1 LVSGR
6 AGRRRLPLAR
16 VARPPRGLQLRAAR
30 APRPQQGHRV
40 ADRRRRVSRG
50 RLPRLAPRLPLLRRA
65 PVVHPRHRVP
75 LDLARAHHLGGRHRH
90 AGAGREPRAVLP
102 ATRRRGAHD
111 AQGEILRDLPLP
123 DVLVARHARRLAR
136 PVGARARGPLRARE
150 DRPREP
156 PPPVSETVRM
166 QFELAR
172 VLDLRGLTI
181 GDGRC
186 VWATTI
192 GDVHRNPY
200 GVVHGG
206 VLFTLVD
213 YAMGGALTSALEGG
227 QRCTTLEIKI
237 NYVAPATEG
246 EVRAEAWVVSKGA
259 RV

>member
-1 LVSGR
+1 
-6 AGRRRLPLAR
+6 
-16 VARPPRGLQLRAAR
+16 
-30 APRPQQGHRV
+30 
-40 ADRRRRVSRG
+40 
-50 RLPRLAPRLPLLRRA
+50 
-65 PVVHPRHRVP
+65 
-75 LDLARAHHLGGRHRH
+75 
-90 AGAGREPRAVLP
+90 
-102 ATRRRGAHD
+102 
-111 AQGEILRDLPLP
+111 
-123 DVLVARHARRLAR
+123 
-136 PVGARARGPLRARE
+136 
-150 DRPREP
+150 
-156 PPPVSETVRM
+156 VSETVRM

-246 EVRAEAWVVSKGA
+246 EVLAEAWVVSRGGRIAVLEAKVTAADVLLAVATGTFYIQTLPA
-259 RV
+259 G

>member
-1 LVSGR
+1 M
-6 AGRRRLPLAR
+6 
-16 VARPPRGLQLRAAR
+16 
-30 APRPQQGHRV
+30 
-40 ADRRRRVSRG
+40 
-50 RLPRLAPRLPLLRRA
+50 
-65 PVVHPRHRVP
+65 
-75 LDLARAHHLGGRHRH
+75 
-90 AGAGREPRAVLP
+90 
-102 ATRRRGAHD
+102 
-111 AQGEILRDLPLP
+111 
-123 DVLVARHARRLAR
+123 
-136 PVGARARGPLRARE
+136 
-150 DRPREP
+150 
-156 PPPVSETVRM
+156 SETVRM

-206 VLFTLVD
+206 VLFTLTD

-259 RV
+259 PKETVDFIKAFVSPEVQSRLTAEDRKSVV

>member
-1 LVSGR
+1 M
-6 AGRRRLPLAR
+6 
-16 VARPPRGLQLRAAR
+16 
-30 APRPQQGHRV
+30 
-40 ADRRRRVSRG
+40 
-50 RLPRLAPRLPLLRRA
+50 
-65 PVVHPRHRVP
+65 
-75 LDLARAHHLGGRHRH
+75 
-90 AGAGREPRAVLP
+90 
-102 ATRRRGAHD
+102 
-111 AQGEILRDLPLP
+111 
-123 DVLVARHARRLAR
+123 
-136 PVGARARGPLRARE
+136 
-150 DRPREP
+150 
-156 PPPVSETVRM
+156 SETVRM

-192 GDVHRNPY
+192 QDVHRNPY
-200 GVVHGG
+200 GVLHGG

-259 RV
+259 RVAVMEAKVTAGETLLAVATGTFYIQAAPVY